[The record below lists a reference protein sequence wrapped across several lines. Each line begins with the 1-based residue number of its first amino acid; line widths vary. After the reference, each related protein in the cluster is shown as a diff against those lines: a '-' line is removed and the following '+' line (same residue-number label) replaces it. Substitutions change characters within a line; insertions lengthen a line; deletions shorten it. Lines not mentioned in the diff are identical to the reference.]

1 MVPIN
6 LQGNILYPLNELK
19 EIHPDLYEQKLK
31 KYAGREQILLHVIP
45 VLNCLWNDVL
55 HFSAVNPKEL
65 KQALADAGGN
75 GNIIMKCF
83 KVDPNLIKPENAIV
97 FLYSHSEYKDKLN
110 EENFIPFNPDDVAKY
125 SSMPQASKDY
135 YRETI
140 SLGKRPLL
148 FHRIPHILYK
158 GKLDISGLEI
168 VTV

>member
-1 MVPIN
+1 M
-6 LQGNILYPLNELK
+6 
-19 EIHPDLYEQKLK
+19 
-31 KYAGREQILLHVIP
+31 
-45 VLNCLWNDVL
+45 
-55 HFSAVNPKEL
+55 
-65 KQALADAGGN
+65 
-75 GNIIMKCF
+75 IMKCF

-97 FLYSHSEYKDKLN
+97 YLYSHSEYKDKLN